1 MNTRIITVVAVII
14 GLGAIGALLLYAGMD
29 RGENEQRGENKQNV
43 AMTELPP
50 AVQKTIQDN
59 LGQGTVTETA
69 KETEGG
75 RITYDAEVQKSG
87 GEKVEIK
94 VAEDGKLIGV
104 GKEEQDMTERNTNIL
119 SKRTM
124 RDSKLAYR

>member
-104 GKEEQDMTERNTNIL
+104 GKEEQDN
-119 SKRTM
+119 
-124 RDSKLAYR
+124 D